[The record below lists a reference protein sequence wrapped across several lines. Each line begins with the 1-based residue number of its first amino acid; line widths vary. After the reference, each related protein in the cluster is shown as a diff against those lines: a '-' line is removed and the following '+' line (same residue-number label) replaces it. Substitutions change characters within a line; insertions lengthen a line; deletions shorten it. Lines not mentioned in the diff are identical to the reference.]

1 MGAVC
6 MKIAIIGTH
15 GVGKTTLAHMLASY
29 SMRNGKNTK
38 VITEVVRDCPFPIN
52 DKSSVEGGYWISSE
66 QIARELKAQ
75 AQNYSVIICDRSA
88 IDPVMYLHAHDYE
101 NNCRILYEYCSC
113 WMHTYDAIIWV
124 RPDKDHV
131 IIGDGFRDTDTKFQ
145 KEVDLQFEKYVH
157 SRIYDYLNLNTY
169 ELKSNDIFCNDIDY
183 ILDVL
188 IGGDEWTNT
197 LLGL

>member
-1 MGAVC
+1 

-15 GVGKTTLAHMLASY
+15 GVGKTTLAHMVAAY
-29 SMRNGKNTK
+29 AMRNGKNTT
-38 VITEVVRDCPFPIN
+38 IISEVVRDCPFPIN
-52 DKSSVEGGYWISSE
+52 EKSSIEGGYWIASE

-88 IDPVMYLHAHDYE
+88 IDPVMYLLAHDFE
-101 NNCRILYEYCSC
+101 NDCRILYEYCSC

-124 RPDKDHV
+124 RPDKES
-131 IIGDGFRDTDTKFQ
+131 IIMSDGFRDTNPTFQ
-145 KEVDLQFEKYVH
+145 KEIDLQFEKYIQ
-157 SRIYDYLNLNTY
+157 SRLYDYLNLNSYEIKSGDIFTY
-169 ELKSNDIFCNDIDY
+169 EIDY

-188 IGGDEWTNT
+188 TGGDEWTNT